1 MPVGAWSAATQ
12 ASIILSEVMY
22 DAQGADTNR
31 EWIEIYN
38 DGASTIDLSGWQFGR
53 PNANQWTSA
62 FPLNTTLGAN
72 QAMVVTPSISTFD
85 SDWGTGKRRI
95 QVGSFPTLLNDPAS
109 ASEGRIAIRNG
120 VGAIQDEISYRYEN
134 GWPRTNGNDGA
145 SIYALP
151 QFLSSTANDGGGAW
165 RPSSQGLYGAYWRGA
180 GGESE
185 NHASPGFVATQ
196 QQAPFEPSPDAAWSM
211 VIMPDIQN
219 YTSRN
224 DSHLNILKGQTQWI
238 KDHKDEFNIQVVLQ
252 EGDITNNN
260 TQSDWWANA
269 REGMST
275 LNGVVPYVVATGNHD
290 YNTGQPGR
298 NTQYNTYFKAT
309 DNPLVN
315 PATGGILKGTFEPGR
330 LENAYFAFT
339 APDGREMLIFSLEMW
354 PRDNVVT
361 WAKGVAQQPQYADS
375 TAVLLTHAY
384 LNSGDGYWNAGEEA
398 YVMDGGNDGQQ
409 LWTKLVDVVGNFEM
423 TFSGHV
429 GGDGVGHRV
438 DQSNAGDDVHQLLLN
453 SQFEAN
459 GGNGWMR
466 VLELLEDGETV
477 KVRTYSPHFGLQ
489 RTNVANSFE
498 FSISPLVAPET
509 ALVWNVAGS
518 ATFTDGFATGDDA
531 RNVDVFPASPW
542 DNPYNTGK
550 QELLVG
556 YNGVAELSGSGSRTV
571 GSIRVGTNQ
580 ANAVIAGRN
589 GNGTI
594 TVSNSTSLTTADT
607 ADSTGDFIIGEGG
620 HSGVLNWN
628 STGTLGVQGKLR
640 VGVDAEGVLNQN
652 GGVVVA
658 GNTAGSFKFVGIGIN
673 PGGDGAYH
681 LNNGVF
687 RPGGGIPGSEDRQ
700 IAVGDA
706 GGIGMLNIGDGIG
719 APSSATVETDDDL
732 ILGRAG
738 GAGGMTIQADGK
750 LLMAGNGAALTL
762 GDAAD
767 STAIVLQT
775 GGVVSIDHEL
785 QIGAAAGAT
794 GSYAI
799 AGGSL
804 TTAADN
810 AGTMYIG
817 RNGGDGKLRV
827 EGTANVLHKA
837 EAFLGNATGANANAR
852 LEISGST
859 ASVSFGQ
866 LENAAGV
873 SESIR
878 WEASAAGVTPLVI
891 TGAGPLGSHRVQL
904 QDPSEAANNSGAGVT
919 LTGDGAALELDLSA
933 FTASATLMLI
943 NNQTADPITGFF
955 ERGDSL
961 DLYEEGAA
969 IEGAG
974 FNGAVNISY
983 VGGTGNDVVL
993 HLIASELNSADFD
1006 GDGDV
1011 DGSDFLTWQRGLGV
1025 SSGATPDQGDAN
1037 NDGGIDGADLQLW
1050 KDQFTQP
1057 AAPTASVP
1065 EPAVLPLL
1073 ICALYVGAWRNGRTK
1088 VTSRA

>member
-1 MPVGAWSAATQ
+1 MAA
-12 ASIILSEVMY
+12 AAHGGIILSEVMY
-22 DAQGADTNR
+22 DAQNSDTNR
-31 EWIEIYN
+31 EWIEIFN
-38 DGASTIDLSGWQFGR
+38 NGASAVDLSGWQFGR

-62 FPLNTTLGAN
+62 FPLSTTLGAN
-72 QAMVVTPSISTFD
+72 QAMVITPSISTFD
-85 SDWGTGKRRI
+85 SDWGTGKNRI
-95 QVGSFPTLLNDPAS
+95 QVSSFPTLLNDPAS

-120 VGAIQDEISYRYEN
+120 AGVIQDEISYRNEN
-134 GWPRTNGNDGA
+134 GWPRINGNDGA
-145 SIYALP
+145 SIYVLP
-151 QFLSSTANDGGGAW
+151 QHLSNTANDSGGNW
-165 RPSSQGLYGAYWRGA
+165 RPSSQGLYGAYFRSA

-185 NHASPGFVATQ
+185 NHASPGYVATQ
-196 QQAPFEPSPDAAWSM
+196 QQAAFEPSPDAAWSM

-238 KDHKDEFNIQVVLQ
+238 KDHKEEFNIQVVLQ

-260 TQSDWWANA
+260 TESEWWANA

-275 LNGVVPYVVATGNHD
+275 LNGVVPYIVATGNHD

-315 PATGGILKGTFEPGR
+315 PATGGILKGTYEPGR
-330 LENAYFAFT
+330 LENAYFSFT

-361 WAKGVAQQPQYADS
+361 WAKGIAEQPQYADS

-384 LNSGDGYWNAGEEA
+384 LNSGDGYWDAGPEA
-398 YVMDGGNDGQQ
+398 YEMDGGNDGQQ
-409 LWTKLVDVVGNFEM
+409 LWTKLIDVAGNFEM

-438 DQSNAGDDVHQLLLN
+438 NQSNAGDDVHQLLLN

-466 VLELLEDGETV
+466 VLEFLDDGETV
-477 KVRTYSPHFGLQ
+477 KLRTYSPHFGLQ
-489 RTNVANSFE
+489 RTNAANSFE
-498 FSISPLVAPET
+498 FAISPLVAPET

-518 ATFTDGFATGDDA
+518 AAFTDGFATGDDA
-531 RNVDVFPASPW
+531 QNVDVFPASPW
-542 DNPYNTGK
+542 DSPYNTGK
-550 QELLVG
+550 QELIVG
-556 YNGVAELSGSGSRTV
+556 YNGVAALSGNSSRTV
-571 GSIRVGTNQ
+571 GAVRIGTNQ

-594 TVSNSTSLTTADT
+594 TVSNSVSLTTAST
-607 ADSTGDFIIGEGG
+607 ADSSGDVIIGEGG
-620 HSGVLNWN
+620 NTGVLNWN
-628 STGTLGVQGKLR
+628 SSGLLDVQGKLR

-658 GNTAGSFKFVGIGIN
+658 GNTAGNFKFVGIGIN
-673 PGGDGAYH
+673 PGGDGAYN

-700 IAVGDA
+700 VAVGDA
-706 GGIGMLNIGDGIG
+706 GGIGMLNIGDGLG
-719 APSSATVETDDDL
+719 VANSATVETDDDV

-762 GDAAD
+762 GSDAE
-767 STAIVLQT
+767 STAIVVQT

-794 GSYAI
+794 GSYTI
-799 AGGSL
+799 SGGLL

-810 AGTMYIG
+810 AGAMYIS
-817 RNGGDGKLRV
+817 RNGGQGELRV

-837 EAFLGNATGANANAR
+837 EVFLGDTSGAGASGR
-852 LEISGST
+852 LEIAGST
-859 ASVSFGQ
+859 ASLSFGQ
-866 LENAAGV
+866 LENAVGV
-873 SESIR
+873 SETIR

-891 TGAGPLGSHRVQL
+891 TGAGPLGSNRIQL
-904 QDPSEAANNSGAGVT
+904 QDPTEAAANTGAGVT
-919 LTGDGAALELDLSA
+919 LAGDGIALELDLSA

-943 NNQTADPITGFF
+943 NNQTTDAITGFF
-955 ERGDSL
+955 ERGSSL

-993 HLIASELNSADFD
+993 NLIASEPNSADFD

-1011 DGSDFLTWQRGLGV
+1011 DGSDFLTWQRGLGIV
-1025 SSGATPDQGDAN
+1025 NGAEPSQGDAN
-1037 NDGGIDGADLQLW
+1037 NDGATDGADLQLW
-1050 KDQFTQP
+1050 KDQFAQP
-1057 AAPTASVP
+1057 TLAPTASVP
-1065 EPAVLPLL
+1065 EPAVLPMLL
-1073 ICALYVGAWRNGRTK
+1073 LALYAGSQSSRRGR
-1088 VTSRA
+1088 SPS